1 MTATAS
7 VGATRAVAS
16 LPERPAPSRIWN
28 VVRLHL
34 VDRRTYIGIPWLI
47 VAIAFVLTVFI
58 SQIIGFTTGQA
69 GTADAMEGQRY
80 SWAVLAPQ
88 WYLIV
93 VAVQTV
99 AFGFPFALGFGVTRR
114 DFYLGTWLLFVLI
127 SAANAVAFTVLTQVE
142 RITDGWWIGAYMFN
156 ALWFGLDGWVVDLF
170 SFFVMQLLVLSVG
183 AAVATVYMRWRM
195 PGMLVFWTSLAL
207 LVVGTV
213 ALITFTSSWPAVSV
227 WFAAQG
233 IAGIFGWLLIP
244 AAVAAAGG
252 YIALRRA
259 TPTN

>member
-1 MTATAS
+1 MTGTAS
-7 VGATRAVAS
+7 VGATQTVVS
-16 LPERPAPSRIWN
+16 LPGRPAATRVWN

-34 VDRRTYIGIPWLI
+34 VDSRTYIGIPWLI
-47 VAIAFVLTVFI
+47 VGIAFVLSVFI
-58 SQIIGFTTGQA
+58 SQIIGFATGET
-69 GTADAMEGQRY
+69 GTASAIAGQRY
-80 SWAVLAPQ
+80 SWAVLSPQ

-127 SAANAVAFTVLTQVE
+127 SAANGAAFALLTQVE
-142 RITDGWWIGAYMFN
+142 KITNGWWINAYMFN
-156 ALWFGLDGWVVDLF
+156 ALWLGLDGWLVDFF

-183 AAVATVYMRWRM
+183 ASVATVYMRWRM
-195 PGMLVFWTSLAL
+195 PGMVVFWSSFAL
-207 LVVGTV
+207 LIVGSV

-227 WFAAQG
+227 WFASQG
-233 IAGIFGWLLIP
+233 IAGIFGWLLVP
-244 AAVAAAGG
+244 AAVSGLGG
-252 YIALRRA
+252 YLALRRA